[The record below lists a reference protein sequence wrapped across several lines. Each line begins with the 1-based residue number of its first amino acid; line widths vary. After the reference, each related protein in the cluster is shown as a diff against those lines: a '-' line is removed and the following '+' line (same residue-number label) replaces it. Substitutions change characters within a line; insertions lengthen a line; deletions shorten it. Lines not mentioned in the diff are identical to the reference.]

1 MQLPQR
7 QDKNYRRRAMPLHEI
22 ARGKLTKP
30 VSDQMGGRLAD
41 EHAIAVAVEA
51 VFGCDGVAIGAEDIF
66 LSGERGYQREQA
78 GLREME
84 IGEELV
90 HYAGGLA
97 GGDEYRRCG
106 VCRGYVVDGGE
117 LGCRIWG
124 VKCSP
129 AAGPAAAPLC
139 FAWML

>member
-7 QDKNYRRRAMPLHEI
+7 HDKNYRRRAMPLHEI

-30 VSDQMGGRLAD
+30 VSGQMGGRLAD

-51 VFGCDGVAIGAEDIF
+51 VFGCDGVAIGAEDVF

-90 HYAGGLA
+90 HYAEGLA
-97 GGDEYRRCG
+97 GVEEN
-106 VCRGYVVDGGE
+106 RGFGFSRG
-117 LGCRIWG
+117 
-124 VKCSP
+124 
-129 AAGPAAAPLC
+129 
-139 FAWML
+139 